1 MATGRSS
8 GLGKLTADV
17 RTWVPEETS
26 EGLAALATIAGV
38 TKGEY
43 VRDVLMSFVHGRLT
57 VMRLRQSA
65 DPSSGGSAGD

>member
-57 VMRLRQSA
+57 VVRLRRLA
-65 DPSSGGSAGD
+65 DPSSGGSAKD

>member
-1 MATGRSS
+1 MGSR
-8 GLGKLTADV
+8 
-17 RTWVPEETS
+17 ETS

-38 TKGEY
+38 SKGEY

-57 VMRLRQSA
+57 VVRLRQAA